1 MGAARLLAKLW
12 IAFCL
17 FAGAHA
23 ILRQIA
29 AHVPPTQATAIVA
42 VCVFLFGAMGL
53 LFIGGYGASS
63 GFTRF
68 MHLAST
74 QFTPGF
80 NELVFIAFAIA
91 IFLVQTVYAPAHL
104 ASPGLGALNTAM
116 RLLPGQRGL
125 ETALGACALD
135 SGRNLASAFSWLL
148 SFIYLGSALSR
159 IRLAAGLV
167 RLERKDRHE
176 ALGDVPLAFVT
187 GVVAVVG
194 IQLLAIGSLYSLLP
208 CAFYASVAGAVL
220 IGLGPLMLAYL
231 ITAALTNCL
240 ALSAEA

>member
-12 IAFCL
+12 VAFCL

-23 ILRQIA
+23 ILRQLA
-29 AHVPPTQATAIVA
+29 AHVPPFQATASVA

-68 MHLAST
+68 VQLASM
-74 QFTPGF
+74 QFAPGF
-80 NELVFIAFAIA
+80 NEVVFIAFAIA
-91 IFLVQTVYAPAHL
+91 IFIVQAGYVPAHPS
-104 ASPGLGALNTAM
+104 SPMLGALDAAM
-116 RLLPGQRGL
+116 RLVPGQSALERSLSGCGL
-125 ETALGACALD
+125 SD
-135 SGRNLASAFSWLL
+135 GRNLASALSWLL
-148 SFIYLGSALSR
+148 SFIFLGSALSR

-167 RLERKDRHE
+167 RLERKTRHE
-176 ALGDVPLAFVT
+176 SLGDMPLAFAT
-187 GVVAVVG
+187 GLVAVVG
-194 IQLLAIGSLYSLLP
+194 IQLLFIGSLYSLLP

-231 ITAALTNCL
+231 IAAALTNTL
-240 ALSAEA
+240 ALNAEA

>member
-12 IAFCL
+12 VAFCL

-29 AHVPPTQATAIVA
+29 AQTPLPYAFATVAI
-42 VCVFLFGAMGL
+42 CVFLFGAMGL

-68 MHLAST
+68 LRLAST
-74 QFTPGF
+74 QFMPGF

-91 IFLVQTVYAPAHL
+91 IFLVQAAYAPTHPE
-104 ASPGLGALNTAM
+104 SPLLGALDSAIRLIPGQHALEAGLGAC
-116 RLLPGQRGL
+116 RLDG
-125 ETALGACALD
+125 
-135 SGRNLASAFSWLL
+135 GRAFASAFSWLL
-148 SFIYLGSALSR
+148 SLIFLGSALTR

-167 RLERKDRHE
+167 RLERKARHE
-176 ALGDVPLAFVT
+176 ALGDMPLAFAT
-187 GVVAVVG
+187 GLVAVIGV
-194 IQLLAIGSLYSLLP
+194 QLLFVGSLYSMLS
-208 CAFYASVAGAVL
+208 CAVYTSVAGAVL

-231 ITAALTNCL
+231 IAAALTNTL
-240 ALSAEA
+240 ALNAED